1 MATYLTKKFKMITRM
16 RNNKGFTLIEL
27 IMVTI
32 LLGIL
37 AAVAVPRYLGT
48 VSKAE
53 EAVEKGVVTQLR
65 IAVEEYS
72 NNQYIEYGRYQYP
85 SNPFDIVEVE
95 GYLGEVGVDFNYYS
109 DDIGLNGYDGSWW
122 IEAGD
127 IDGMVWILHGR
138 KNNTIHGWTYYFS
151 DVSSGASDDRGLNV
165 GDGTDQFLIYNDN
178 GQIVDCDGNPE
189 GSDAYQGH
197 ACYSGPSQSWNGECV
212 WGCGSGDEDWL
223 SNNW

>member
-109 DDIGLNGYDGSWW
+109 DDIGLNGYDGSCGLRLEILMEWSGFYMVEKTIQSMDGPTIFRTCLLGHLM
-122 IEAGD
+122 IED
-127 IDGMVWILHGR
+127 
-138 KNNTIHGWTYYFS
+138 
-151 DVSSGASDDRGLNV
+151 
-165 GDGTDQFLIYNDN
+165 
-178 GQIVDCDGNPE
+178 
-189 GSDAYQGH
+189 
-197 ACYSGPSQSWNGECV
+197 
-212 WGCGSGDEDWL
+212 
-223 SNNW
+223 